1 MSLNWIWFSQNRAEV
16 QPPVKLRNLK
26 NQFKI
31 KLQDLIKS
39 KSNFH
44 GIWRPSMSY
53 LSIWTVPMLTT
64 VRQKIATS
72 WLISVFLKEFMVTS
86 STAALQNGVSRK
98 KIIILFVLFLISWS
112 SLSFCS
118 LFKNQIPTSFFSNL
132 STIRKV

>member
-1 MSLNWIWFSQNRAEV
+1 
-16 QPPVKLRNLK
+16 
-26 NQFKI
+26 
-31 KLQDLIKS
+31 
-39 KSNFH
+39 
-44 GIWRPSMSY
+44 MSY
-53 LSIWTVPMLTT
+53 LSIWTVPILTT

-118 LFKNQIPTSFFSNL
+118 LFKNQIPTSFFYLEYDTKSIFWQNMIWNPKILRLKRFDKSGSKWL
-132 STIRKV
+132 SVIHCRLYRFEASKMFWAHNH